1 MSTSIGT
8 ESGLRIRK
16 KGEIDPAA
24 LAVAAL
30 AAAVSVIAGLGAY
43 TPRCSMIGVTIL
55 FVIFGYDFEP
65 HRAWRESLAFSAVCG
80 LVTLLVLGYPL
91 EYAFA
96 TNTHHR
102 LRELLDIVLWL
113 IMLCVYFE
121 WDRRRCRPPAS
132 NTITE

>member
-1 MSTSIGT
+1 MSTPIGT
-8 ESGLRIRK
+8 ESGLRTRK

-43 TPRCSMIGVTIL
+43 TPRCSMIGITIL

-80 LVTLLVLGYPL
+80 LVTLLVFGYPL
-91 EYAFA
+91 ECLFSTDKAS
-96 TNTHHR
+96 R
-102 LRELLDIVLWL
+102 LRE
-113 IMLCVYFE
+113 
-121 WDRRRCRPPAS
+121 
-132 NTITE
+132 